1 MAVTSA
7 SESGEFYGEG
17 QYGKGVSGSVRSG
30 RCGGAVGCGR
40 KGAGNWELGIGGLC
54 SLYPQGREGVKAW
67 LSELDEPT
75 DKGRIGTSIDGAS
88 KALQGHG
95 PP

>member
-17 QYGKGVSGSVRSG
+17 QYGKGVTGSVRSG

-40 KGAGNWELGIGGLC
+40 KMLGIGGLC
-54 SLYPQGREGVKAW
+54 SLYPQGREGVKGW

-75 DKGRIGTSIDGAS
+75 DKGRIGTLLDRWC
-88 KALQGHG
+88 L
-95 PP
+95 